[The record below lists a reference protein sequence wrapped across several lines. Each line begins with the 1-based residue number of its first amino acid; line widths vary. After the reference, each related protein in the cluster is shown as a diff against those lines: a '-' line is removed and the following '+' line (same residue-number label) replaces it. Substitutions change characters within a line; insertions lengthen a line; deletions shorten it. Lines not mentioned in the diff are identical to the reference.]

1 MLKMT
6 HYYFKENFFNA
17 STSAIDIYNN
27 KEDIVFTIKLYYTST
42 IQQTMAYLGNNK
54 QNFEITD
61 GEDTYRVLQ
70 EGSISGS
77 IKTPFKTVWT
87 VEKNDKP
94 IGTLRTKMNLKP
106 TMYFEGNKGDI
117 IKFQSGFFSRNIK
130 AIEQHQQIMQ
140 TKSERFKFASRHDV
154 YIETE
159 AYHPAMLILLFQ
171 VFYEFQEK
179 QRKNAN

>member
-1 MLKMT
+1 MT

-17 STSAIDIYNN
+17 SSSAIEIYND
-27 KEDIVFTIKLYYTST
+27 KEDVVFTIELFYTSAV
-42 IQQTMAYLGNNK
+42 QQTMAYLGNNK

-61 GEDTYRVLQ
+61 GQDTYRVLQ
-70 EGSISGS
+70 EGAISGA
-77 IKTPFKTVWT
+77 IKKPFKTVWT
-87 VEKNDKP
+87 VEKNNQP
-94 IGTLRTKMNLKP
+94 IGLFRSKMGLKS
-106 TMYFEGNKGDI
+106 TMYFEGTQGDI
-117 IKFQSGFFSRNIK
+117 IKFQSGFFSRSVKVTESNQ
-130 AIEQHQQIMQ
+130 EIMQ

-159 AYHPAMLILLFQ
+159 TYHPAMLILLFQ

>member
-1 MLKMT
+1 MT

-17 STSAIDIYNN
+17 SRSAIEIYND
-27 KEDIVFTIKLYYTST
+27 KKYLVFTIQLFYTSAL
-42 IQQTMAYLGNNK
+42 QQTISYLFNNK

-61 GEDTYRVLQ
+61 GQDTYRVLQ
-70 EGSISGS
+70 EGA

-87 VEKNDKP
+87 VEKNNQP
-94 IGTLRTKMNLKP
+94 IGLFRSKMGLKP
-106 TMYFEGNKGDI
+106 TMYFEGTQGGI
-117 IKFQSGFFSRNIK
+117 IKFQSGFFSRSVKVTKRNQEIT
-130 AIEQHQQIMQ
+130 Q

-159 AYHPAMLILLFQ
+159 TYHPAMLILLFQ